1 MFRMENGTRKAN
13 MSKELS
19 VETKDVVLKALAK
32 SQANVSGQGWCHR
45 EPKKWMQVAN
55 HIIQGTTS
63 ANSFIK
69 SGVCTR
75 NFYYN
80 TKAELLAD
88 EECRA
93 VRNSWASEIS
103 AIQFQTIDTF
113 RELQDKYSEA
123 IQNGEIVIDGNELFK
138 QAKTVQAF
146 NDIHAKLTGNNI
158 QRIEVSHKST
168 PQEINEMIANL
179 PEADEVIDV

>member
-1 MFRMENGTRKAN
+1 

-19 VETKDVVLKALAK
+19 VETKDCLLNALKRA
-32 SQANVSGQGWCHR
+32 QENNSGQGWCHR
-45 EPKKWMQVAN
+45 EPKLWMKVAN

-63 ANSFIK
+63 ANSFIE
-69 SGVCTR
+69 SGACAR

-93 VRNSWASEIS
+93 VRNAWASEIS

-113 RELQDKYSEA
+113 RESQELYGEA
-123 IQNGEIVIDGNELFK
+123 ISSGEIQVDGNELFK
-138 QAKTVQAF
+138 QAKTAQAF
-146 NDIHAKLTGNNI
+146 GDMHAKLTGNNI

-179 PEADEVIDV
+179 PEAEEVTDI

>member
-1 MFRMENGTRKAN
+1 

-32 SQANVSGQGWCHR
+32 AQANVSSQGWCHR

-93 VRNSWASEIS
+93 VRNAWASEIS

-113 RELQDKYSEA
+113 REFQDKYSEA
-123 IQNGEIVIDGNELFK
+123 VQNGEIVIDGNELFK